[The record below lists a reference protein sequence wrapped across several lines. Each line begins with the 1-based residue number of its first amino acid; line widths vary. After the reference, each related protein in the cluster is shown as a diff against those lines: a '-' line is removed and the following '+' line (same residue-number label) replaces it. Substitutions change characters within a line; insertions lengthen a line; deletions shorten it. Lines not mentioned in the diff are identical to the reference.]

1 MKILTN
7 FTNSGINNSK
17 RVCCEQ
23 IISESCISKYQFCLF
38 EEKLCEHQIE
48 LYDPV
53 TMCFNIFFTGYIMC
67 DTKES
72 GSP

>member
-23 IISESCISKYQFCLF
+23 IINECYISKYQFCLF
-38 EEKLCEHQIE
+38 EEKLCKASMTQGKCVSTFSLQDIAFEKIF
-48 LYDPV
+48 V
-53 TMCFNIFFTGYIMC
+53 TSMYC
-67 DTKES
+67 
-72 GSP
+72 